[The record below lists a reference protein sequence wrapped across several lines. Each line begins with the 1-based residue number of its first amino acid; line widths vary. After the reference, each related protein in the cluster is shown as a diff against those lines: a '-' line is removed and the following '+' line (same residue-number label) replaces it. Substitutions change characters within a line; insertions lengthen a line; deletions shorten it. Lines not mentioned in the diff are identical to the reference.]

1 MKSSKA
7 YTRDSINA
15 AEQTWQIDLKPYR
28 VLLVIGNQWDDPKS
42 LVVNCKWNVP
52 FDYNVGPG
60 CEGEFQQITAL
71 LKSWCVPFDILRL
84 DQQYMKID
92 HFLDDDKK
100 PKYGCIIW
108 SADQSVLEDQ
118 DYTIL
123 KQVVNDF
130 GISLIA
136 ISNRIKEPIIQ
147 EILGIKN
154 TGFYNHSSLM
164 EFKKDHFLTRG
175 LGSESIPM
183 GKVQL
188 FQKRVQVELIDA
200 DVVAVQG
207 KFPQITV
214 KDISENTKAVW
225 LGGDYRTQYDSFP
238 RMRKLLRRAITWCIG
253 YSIYKSYPKT
263 VIMVMD
269 DMGSSFIAYKESWHF
284 PTLSKSEII
293 ERMIKPLQK
302 HNALTVLNVC
312 PGFVDIDSRQVM
324 PSWTKKFVDPFGTL
338 QDYISTKEGIDEGL
352 RLGVFEIQSHGWTH
366 MQPDLDSPPGPW
378 WDADIEGEK
387 TEAGWY
393 REFGDVRRGKD
404 IPAQIQRLHMK
415 KSIEGIQS
423 QFNVT
428 PLAIRPGGGGISLTY
443 ENDTYILAALEGFGW
458 CGGSKGGYCG
468 KDLVFKNMMGM
479 MGTKEN
485 PRKGADDAPMMIDA
499 PPDGHD
505 KGVALNEQGF
515 VLGLEK
521 VRDFKVM
528 GCNEYIGYMHAKINV
543 SGGSEFRIDFD
554 YDGHYCQYFRDNSS
568 TWIFHLSDRL
578 RKKLVLPSQLQVMI
592 DGEEIREGILSKN
605 QSKKQ
610 GKTRSL
616 KDRIK
621 ALFASVFR
629 KGSAST
635 GSKAS
640 SRPTLADLYS
650 DEIIEIQLPPGIG
663 KHTVTYK
670 PKK

>member
-1 MKSSKA
+1 MGNSLN
-7 YTRDSINA
+7 TT
-15 AEQTWQIDLKPYR
+15 EQDRQIDLKPYR
-28 VLLVIGNQWDDPKS
+28 VLLVIGNQWDDPNS
-42 LVVNCKWNVP
+42 LVVKCKWNVP
-52 FDYNVGPG
+52 FNYNMGPG
-60 CEGEFQQITAL
+60 CEGEFQQIAAL

-84 DQQYMKID
+84 DQQNMKID
-92 HFLDDDKK
+92 HFLNGDKK

-123 KQVVNDF
+123 EQVVNEF

-136 ISNRIKEPIIQ
+136 ISNRIKEPVIQ
-147 EILGIKN
+147 EILGVKYIS
-154 TGFYNHSSLM
+154 FYNHSSLL

-183 GKVQL
+183 GKVLL

-253 YSIYKSYPKT
+253 YSIYKTYPKR

-269 DMGSSFIAYKESWHF
+269 DMGSAVNIYQEYWHF
-284 PTLSKSEII
+284 PTLSKDKII

-312 PGFVDIDSRQVM
+312 PGFVDIDSRKVI
-324 PSWTKKFVDPFGTL
+324 PSWTKKFVDPFGML

-366 MQPDLDSPPGPW
+366 MQPDLDSQPGPW

-387 TEAGWY
+387 TEVGWY

-443 ENDTYILAALEGFGW
+443 E
-458 CGGSKGGYCG
+458 
-468 KDLVFKNMMGM
+468 
-479 MGTKEN
+479 
-485 PRKGADDAPMMIDA
+485 
-499 PPDGHD
+499 
-505 KGVALNEQGF
+505 
-515 VLGLEK
+515 
-521 VRDFKVM
+521 
-528 GCNEYIGYMHAKINV
+528 
-543 SGGSEFRIDFD
+543 
-554 YDGHYCQYFRDNSS
+554 
-568 TWIFHLSDRL
+568 
-578 RKKLVLPSQLQVMI
+578 
-592 DGEEIREGILSKN
+592 
-605 QSKKQ
+605 
-610 GKTRSL
+610 
-616 KDRIK
+616 
-621 ALFASVFR
+621 
-629 KGSAST
+629 
-635 GSKAS
+635 
-640 SRPTLADLYS
+640 
-650 DEIIEIQLPPGIG
+650 
-663 KHTVTYK
+663 
-670 PKK
+670 